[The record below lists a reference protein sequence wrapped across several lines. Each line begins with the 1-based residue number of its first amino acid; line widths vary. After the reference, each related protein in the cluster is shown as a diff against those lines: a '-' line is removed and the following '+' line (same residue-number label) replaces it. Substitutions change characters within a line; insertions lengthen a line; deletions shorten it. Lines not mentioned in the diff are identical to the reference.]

1 VDSRVRPG
9 TVTLAA
15 VEVLDQSGES
25 VELRGSGVP
34 ANQDFAGVGLQVQ
47 SKHLLVVF
55 HIDLDLVLSL
65 GVADGEGGSDL
76 DLASIL
82 RSCSEECT
90 DDSLLVGIAAK
101 RVVEN

>member
-1 VDSRVRPG
+1 
-9 TVTLAA
+9 
-15 VEVLDQSGES
+15 
-25 VELRGSGVP
+25 
-34 ANQDFAGVGLQVQ
+34 
-47 SKHLLVVF
+47 VVF